1 MKTAMRTVII
11 ITVISLLFFSFAACE
26 SPENPGAESKDTA
39 SVSSDVS
46 SPESA
51 AESKDTASASSDV
64 SSPES
69 IDETSD
75 IKKTY
80 ISADWPKYKT
90 VEELAGRAT
99 SIYEGVITDISFV
112 VITPGGEVVTEAL
125 KEPDSSIYLNTVYEV
140 EVTQPYK
147 NADAEKMYFCVDF
160 GKEGYMENKQ
170 VELQKSLNVYRE
182 SVGIPIINRFPDI
195 NIGETYIFF
204 THYISGPYDVI
215 PNQYQF
221 AFSAEKK
228 FEHQNFTYDEV
239 KKYLMNY
246 PK

>member
-11 ITVISLLFFSFAACE
+11 ITVISLLFFFFAACG
-26 SPENPGAESKDTA
+26 SPETPGAESRDTA
-39 SVSSDVS
+39 
-46 SPESA
+46 P
-51 AESKDTASASSDV
+51 ASSDV

-80 ISADWPKYKT
+80 VSADWPAYKT
-90 VEELAGRAT
+90 VEELADIAT
-99 SIYEGVITDISFV
+99 NIYEGVITDISFA
-112 VITPGGEVVTEAL
+112 VIDARNGEVITEAL

-147 NADAEKMYFCVDF
+147 NADAEKMYFLVDF

-182 SVGIPIINRFPDI
+182 SVGIPILSGAPDI

-204 THYISGPYDVI
+204 TRYNSGVYDVI
-215 PNQYQF
+215 PNPNQF